1 MMKETK
7 AMAYVNMY
15 GVLGCLENL
24 CSMDPQAKAICS
36 ELRKPVALCLEV
48 KNGPCCTFH
57 FSKEGCK
64 MTEGDA
70 GCTCKMRFGSAEA
83 FNNLID
89 HSKPGLPAKNPIQVL
104 SFLLGP
110 FTKLTD
116 RLNEVLRPD
125 AGALQNR
132 DFFEESTVLTLYT
145 IAGAI
150 SALANH
156 DSISQI
162 SAEYTVD
169 GNISLGI
176 KDSVAVTI
184 QVRDHHFTTVKEK
197 CQNPRAIM
205 EFASI
210 DLAAGLFAGTVS
222 TINEMC
228 KGTIYIR
235 GMVSMLDNV
244 NRILDRVSA
253 YLA

>member
-1 MMKETK
+1 MKESK

-24 CSMDPQAKAICS
+24 CAVDEPAKAILR
-36 ELRKPVALCLEV
+36 ELAKPVSLCFSV

-57 FSKEGCK
+57 FTKEGCK

-70 GCTCKMRFGSAEA
+70 GCTAKMHFASPEA

-89 HSKPGLPAKNPIQVL
+89 KSTPGIPTKNPVVVL
-104 SFLLGP
+104 QFLLGP
-110 FTKLTD
+110 FTKLTN
-116 RLNEVLRPD
+116 RLTELLRPSQE
-125 AGALQNR
+125 ALKDR
-132 DFFEESTVLTLYT
+132 AFFEESTILTLYT

-150 SALANH
+150 SALANT

-169 GNISLGI
+169 GEISLGI
-176 KDSVAVTI
+176 KDSAKVTI
-184 QVRDHHFTTVKEK
+184 LVKDHHFTTIKEPAR
-197 CQNPRAIM
+197 NPRAIM

-210 DLAAGLFAGTVS
+210 DLAAGLFAGQVS

-228 KGTIYIR
+228 KGTIYLR
-235 GMVSMLDNV
+235 GMISMLDNV
-244 NRILDRVSA
+244 NRILDRVSV

>member
-1 MMKETK
+1 MKESK

-24 CSMDPQAKAICS
+24 CAVDDIAKAILS
-36 ELRKPVALCLEV
+36 SLQKPVSLCFSV
-48 KNGPCCTFH
+48 KDGPCCTFH
-57 FSKEGCK
+57 FTKDGCK

-70 GCTCKMRFGSAEA
+70 GCTARMRFISPEA

-89 HSKPGLPAKNPIQVL
+89 KSIPGIPTKSPLVVL
-104 SFLLGP
+104 RFLLGP

-116 RLNEVLRPD
+116 RLTELLRP
-125 AGALQNR
+125 GEEALKDR
-132 DFFEESTVLTLYT
+132 AFFEESTILTLYT

-150 SALANH
+150 SALANT
-156 DSISQI
+156 DSISKV

-169 GNISLGI
+169 GEISLGI
-176 KDSVAVTI
+176 KDAAKVTI
-184 QVRDHHFTTVKEK
+184 LVKDHHFTTIKEPTE
-197 CQNPRAIM
+197 NPRAIM
-205 EFASI
+205 EFADL
-210 DLAAGLFAGTVS
+210 DLAAGLFAGKVS

-228 KGTIYIR
+228 KGTIYVR
-235 GMVSMLDNV
+235 GMISMLDNV